1 MWLRK
6 TESLE
11 EKTEEMTE
19 GIWERGVRSF
29 WRWWGISVFTNVF
42 PARASSNLC
51 CLLFVTY
58 LWVQSMWSE
67 PLWCE
72 FESVLPPVCDLF
84 MSAEY
89 VKRAVVVRVRVC
101 VASSLWLIYEYR
113 VCEAR
118 GASSS
123 LCCLLFVA
131 RHIKTTE
138 VVKRDVLVCPFVA
151 KSIEIHDCASV
162 GVAAKSHCW
171 NKLAPV

>member
-72 FESVLPPVCDLF
+72 FESVLPPLCDLF
-84 MSAEY
+84 MSTDC
-89 VKRAVVVRVRVC
+89 VKRGVRVRVC
-101 VASSLWLIYEYR
+101 VASSLWLDILRLKICAHYLHLTYGKGVSKFYWDWLQLKYFFFR
-113 VCEAR
+113 WKLSKFSFFNVQVSYDMMPWKLHVTCEQILP
-118 GASSS
+118 AS
-123 LCCLLFVA
+123 C
-131 RHIKTTE
+131 
-138 VVKRDVLVCPFVA
+138 
-151 KSIEIHDCASV
+151 
-162 GVAAKSHCW
+162 
-171 NKLAPV
+171 